1 MEFIM
6 WIVVWMIGGVLA
18 LASIP
23 VLVVGTWFVIMTLIL
38 GIADAGIW
46 ILDLGSRMTRGQKN
60 RPRFISMPTSEDID
74 ANDKKAPV
82 STLTAL
88 VPVDRPVT
96 L

>member
-1 MEFIM
+1 MEFVM

-46 ILDLGSRMTRGQKN
+46 ILDLARTIHERLLQ
-60 RPRFISMPTSEDID
+60 RPILLPGVAFLVWSPRRT
-74 ANDKKAPV
+74 A
-82 STLTAL
+82 STPASLSHARSL
-88 VPVDRPVT
+88 
-96 L
+96 